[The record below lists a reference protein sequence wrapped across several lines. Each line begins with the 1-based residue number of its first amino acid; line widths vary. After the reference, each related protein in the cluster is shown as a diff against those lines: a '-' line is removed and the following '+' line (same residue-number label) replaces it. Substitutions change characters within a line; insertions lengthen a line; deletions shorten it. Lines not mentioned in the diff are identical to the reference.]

1 VKYDNFKKSHLV
13 SPFNP
18 LEKIFSYDYFLY
30 FVPFLRIPLVAT
42 PLVVYDGIRLKGG
55 GMVDDGMV
63 QRLFELKT
71 KKNASAQGTVT
82 YLKDG
87 GPLDIKRLFV
97 LKTKKNASAQ
107 GTDIEGSSPIFIIL
121 LI

>member
-1 VKYDNFKKSHLV
+1 
-13 SPFNP
+13 
-18 LEKIFSYDYFLY
+18 
-30 FVPFLRIPLVAT
+30 
-42 PLVVYDGIRLKGG
+42 
-55 GMVDDGMV
+55 MVDDGMV

-71 KKNASAQGTVT
+71 KKKCFGRQGTVT

-87 GPLDIKRLFV
+87 GPPRYQKALRIKN
-97 LKTKKNASAQ
+97 KKNASAQ